1 MRNVQVWSVVAA
13 LIVANCCFGQLLR
26 SRRQCCQPVCQS
38 CSCVSN
44 TTYTA
49 TASTPVAATPV
60 YAASTPVFNQ
70 AVSYGEVISQPVYA
84 GSDCSTCSG
93 ETQIYSDSSMITSG
107 AIYETPVQ
115 VETPA
120 NVETPVSVET
130 PASVET
136 PVVNETPA
144 SVATPVN
151 ETSSIIIETPVVST
165 QSYEV
170 PAATAIPVYQSA
182 TPVAPVSF
190 VQPAGMT
197 MTNQSYT
204 VKSTPQVT
212 QASYSASYGNANSD
226 QMRVLSVVNRK
237 RQRSGL
243 APLRFDPNL
252 ATVAQRKS
260 YYRASR
266 GMTGHDGTNMGG
278 ASVEGVGFSYG
289 QADPVEGFNTCYL
302 YSNGYQS
309 CGCAVSYDA
318 NNRAYYTLLLR

>member
-38 CSCVSN
+38 CSTVSN
-44 TTYTA
+44 ATYTEYA
-49 TASTPVAATPV
+49 TAPVSTASYIESAPV
-60 YAASTPVFNQ
+60 YASN
-70 AVSYGEVISQPVYA
+70 VSYGEVVAQPVSNEISPV
-84 GSDCSTCSG
+84 GNCSTCST
-93 ETQIYSDSSMITSG
+93 ETQVYPAESAVVSG
-107 AIYETPVQ
+107 ATFES
-115 VETPA
+115 
-120 NVETPVSVET
+120 PVSYEATVSD
-130 PASVET
+130 ASQV
-136 PVVNETPA
+136 
-144 SVATPVN
+144 SY
-151 ETSSIIIETPVVST
+151 ETPVVST
-165 QSYEV
+165 QAYEVQV
-170 PAATAIPVYQSA
+170 PAATAVAATPVYQST

-204 VKSTPQVT
+204 VKSTPRVT

-243 APLRFDPNL
+243 SPLRFDPSL
-252 ATVAQRKS
+252 ASVAQRKS

-266 GMTGHDGTNMGG
+266 GMTGHDGSNMGG